1 MPDCNASLAAAAGP
15 PLDISPVAVAAPASE
30 EAWLG
35 VGLGVGVG
43 DRNRVGA
50 GFSLTLTHLRS
61 SAPPETTALEML
73 VEALPQL
80 DPAHLVRVRIRVRVK
95 A

>member
-1 MPDCNASLAAAAGP
+1 MSSLRRRSSPISITTHQRRSKPMPDCNASLAAAAGP

-30 EAWLG
+30 GAWLG

-61 SAPPETTALEML
+61 SAP
-73 VEALPQL
+73 
-80 DPAHLVRVRIRVRVK
+80 
-95 A
+95 

>member
-35 VGLGVGVG
+35 VGLGVG
-43 DRNRVGA
+43 A

-61 SAPPETTALEML
+61 GAPAETAGLEML

-80 DPAHLVRVRIRVRVK
+80 DPAHLVRVRIRVRVRNRVK

>member
-35 VGLGVGVG
+35 LGLGVGVG
-43 DRNRVGA
+43 VGV
-50 GFSLTLTHLRS
+50 GFSLTRHTCAA
-61 SAPPETTALEML
+61 APPN
-73 VEALPQL
+73 P
-80 DPAHLVRVRIRVRVK
+80 
-95 A
+95 